1 MLTLICGVATSLQL
15 LRNRAPEPSEPVT
28 MGGKGPYRRYDATP
42 TADLYQRLGAT
53 VQALKDASKQNNWMM
68 EWKKVDKYQARGTE
82 ALKANNA
89 KGAIRC
95 QAQAII
101 ETMNQLREQ
110 NNRAANETAIEN

>member
-1 MLTLICGVATSLQL
+1 
-15 LRNRAPEPSEPVT
+15 

-68 EWKKVDKYQARGTE
+68 EWKKVDKYQARGLQ